1 MLKGK
6 QKNLDK
12 NKDGKITG
20 EDFKMMK
27 AKYGKM
33 MKAKNGKEID
43 IDLIEKIAE
52 KSLVGS
58 GRMKANKKMMG
69 GEMKAKK
76 GKMIKTIHSTDHPD
90 VKMTEKLYAKNKIYL
105 GSKEEVAK
113 SLDEIQNKIAKKRT
127 KTEGSFSK
135 GGEMKKPMKAVIGV
149 LAAGAVGAKVAK
161 KLMQKKKEASAI
173 SPAMNYLGDTAK
185 KSMGGEMKSTQ
196 GYGAARTS
204 GMGLQDEDLIP
215 GKSMDYY
222 KDLM

>member
-6 QKNLDK
+6 QKKLDK

-20 EDFKMMK
+20 EDFKIMK

-33 MKAKNGKEID
+33 
-43 IDLIEKIAE
+43 
-52 KSLVGS
+52 V
-58 GRMKANKKMMG
+58 KANKGKDIDIIEAITNKSLMG
-69 GEMKAKK
+69 QGLLTQMKSA
-76 GKMIKTIHSTDHPD
+76 
-90 VKMTEKLYAKNKIYL
+90 
-105 GSKEEVAK
+105 AK
-113 SLDEIQNKIAKKRT
+113 SAK
-127 KTEGSFSK
+127 
-135 GGEMKKPMKAVIGV
+135 
-149 LAAGAVGAKVAK
+149 
-161 KLMQKKKEASAI
+161 
-173 SPAMNYLGDTAK
+173 K

>member
-33 MKAKNGKEID
+33 MKAKKGVMVTGKKEED
-43 IDLIEKIAE
+43 EYSKYV
-52 KSLVGS
+52 KSIKLPD
-58 GRMKANKKMMG
+58 
-69 GEMKAKK
+69 AK
-76 GKMIKTIHSTDHPD
+76 D
-90 VKMTEKLYAKNKIYL
+90 VRDVVKNK
-105 GSKEEVAK
+105 A
-113 SLDEIQNKIAKKRT
+113 
-127 KTEGSFSK
+127 
-135 GGEMKKPMKAVIGV
+135 
-149 LAAGAVGAKVAK
+149 
-161 KLMQKKKEASAI
+161 
-173 SPAMNYLGDTAK
+173 
-185 KSMGGEMKSTQ
+185 MGGEMKSTQ